1 MVIVTGGVHVNQAN
15 GHCYRRCPC
24 KSSQWSLL
32 QEFDLLFYSL
42 ISARIFFRAD
52 LTAAEEEAAEKEKG
66 QDPKKIY
73 RKVKTADSFSIFVLL
88 SVFNLIILSNLPP
101 KDPSACTLRA
111 VLQLSPKG
119 PYPVVLIKI
128 YICTLK
134 TK

>member
-1 MVIVTGGVHVNQAN
+1 
-15 GHCYRRCPC
+15 
-24 KSSQWSLL
+24 LL

-73 RKVKTADSFSIFVLL
+73 RKVKTADLFSICVLL
-88 SVFNLIILSNLPP
+88 SLLNLIILTVFVFYKISNLPLR
-101 KDPSACTLRA
+101 DPCACSLRA

-128 YICTLK
+128 YKSTLK